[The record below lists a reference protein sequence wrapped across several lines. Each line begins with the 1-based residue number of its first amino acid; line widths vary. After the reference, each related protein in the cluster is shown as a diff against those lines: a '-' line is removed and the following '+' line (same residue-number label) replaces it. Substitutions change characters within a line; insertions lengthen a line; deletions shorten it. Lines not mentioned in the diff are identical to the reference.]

1 MKPLPMIVED
11 LRRIGVAFA
20 IAGGIAAMLREQVPV
35 YAAFSAI
42 TFGAIIWVAGV
53 VTAIIWRD
61 RR

>member
-1 MKPLPMIVED
+1 MIVED

-20 IAGGIAAMLREQVPV
+20 IAGGIAAMLRDQVPV

-42 TFGAIIWVAGV
+42 TFGAIVWIVGV